1 MKKTALSEKEKVF
14 CLMVA
19 EGAPPRE
26 AAAVSGL
33 SSSGL
38 GAEGLLLRK
47 EIKECI
53 KKFLPGGRDVYAET
67 AAGLRHLA
75 TGSCADAVRLLIAL
89 SAGTADS
96 LTKKELDRMD
106 LSCISEIKL
115 SKGGAEIKFYD
126 RMLALSQAVELEKE
140 RSSERAAPL
149 YKALMGGA
157 RAVSSEIKRY
167 GRFAEDEDN
176 GELNGDYPGGERDS
190 ERYGETK
197 EFLPCDDLS
206 GDEPG
211 SAGDN
216 GQDSAGEVEMIENRN
231 ILKGES
237 GVNVEE

>member
-1 MKKTALSEKEKVF
+1 MKKAALSEKEKVF

-19 EGAPPRE
+19 EGAPVRE

-33 SSSGL
+33 SSAGL

-53 KKFLPGGRDVYAET
+53 KKFLPGGRDVYAEA

-89 SAGTADS
+89 TAGTADS

-157 RAVSSEIKRY
+157 KAVSSGVKRY
-167 GRFAEDEDN
+167 GRFAEDEEN
-176 GELNGDYPGGERDS
+176 GGFNGDYLGGERD
-190 ERYGETK
+190 GEADG
-197 EFLPCDDLS
+197 FLPCDDSS
-206 GDEPG
+206 GDESG
-211 SAGDN
+211 LTRDN
-216 GQDSAGEVEMIENRN
+216 EQDATGEEMLLRSRN
-231 ILKGES
+231 IRQGEF
-237 GVNVEE
+237 GVNGEE